1 MIITFKNV
9 KGYCEGK
16 EIQSQNHRIVEIS
29 GELWRSP
36 DPSPCKE
43 YSQLKQVVQGH
54 VLLGFEYLKGW
65 RHHNLSG
72 KPMPV
77 FDLP

>member
-1 MIITFKNV
+1 MIITIRNV
-9 KGYCEGK
+9 KGCYEGK
-16 EIQSQNHRIVEIS
+16 EIQSQNHRIVEMI

-36 DPSPCKE
+36 DPSPCNE
-43 YSQLKQVVQGH
+43 YNQQKQVAQGH
-54 VLLGFEYLKGW
+54 VLLDFEYLKGW

-77 FDLP
+77 FNLP